1 MRRAGPGGARSMRL
15 LVVIGWAMLGG
26 GAHAQVVQHR
36 DAATLPVELFEF
48 PGNRVKVWVEATG
61 SLKTTDMRPDE
72 GVSIQDALKQLPA
85 IADLGRRELL
95 LVSGG
100 RAGSRTDLPDG
111 LLKSNGRLSSSTNLT
126 KLRGSPA
133 EDCALRRADR
143 YRLSGLLCV
152 RKDSG
157 AVSIGKVTADIAGL
171 AACEHAIQSG
181 PLLVE
186 EGKPA
191 VCDRDPSEVR
201 STYSVFCTRAD
212 GTLAV
217 AVARKPVAIDELAKW
232 LAEPRPAGADCQSAM
247 ALNVGKASGA
257 VYTGPKSFQV
267 VARKPRYSG
276 PGTVPVPSFVV
287 IQPLGN

>member
-1 MRRAGPGGARSMRL
+1 M
-15 LVVIGWAMLGG
+15 
-26 GAHAQVVQHR
+26 
-36 DAATLPVELFEF
+36 
-48 PGNRVKVWVEATG
+48 
-61 SLKTTDMRPDE
+61 
-72 GVSIQDALKQLPA
+72 
-85 IADLGRRELL
+85 
-95 LVSGG
+95 
-100 RAGSRTDLPDG
+100 
-111 LLKSNGRLSSSTNLT
+111 
-126 KLRGSPA
+126 
-133 EDCALRRADR
+133 
-143 YRLSGLLCV
+143 

-232 LAEPRPAGADCQSAM
+232 LAEPRPSGADCQSAM
-247 ALNVGKASGA
+247 ALNVGKASGGSIHFRPNGFA
-257 VYTGPKSFQV
+257 ALSASFC
-267 VARKPRYSG
+267 
-276 PGTVPVPSFVV
+276 GTVTTRSLPPTM
-287 IQPLGN
+287 